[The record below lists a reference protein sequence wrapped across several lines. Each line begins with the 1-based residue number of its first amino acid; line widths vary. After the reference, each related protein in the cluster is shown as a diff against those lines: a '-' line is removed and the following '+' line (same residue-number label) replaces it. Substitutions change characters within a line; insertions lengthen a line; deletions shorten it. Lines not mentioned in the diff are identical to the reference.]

1 MKKGRGLQ
9 TFSKYMK
16 TCQPSP
22 LYNRGGSSDETSDET
37 GKSYQKEAGL
47 NKGLSSKYAR
57 P

>member
-37 GKSYQKEAGL
+37 GKSYQKEPGL
-47 NKGLSSKYAR
+47 NKGLPSKYAR